1 MSLCRTDPDHR
12 EVRRGP
18 NSEIGKVCTFSRH
31 AEIEMIFLS
40 SFVEFE
46 SVCSVGECAP
56 SLQCRGVQDDVPVQV
71 WGSLCGEGHT
81 LSVWS
86 L

>member
-1 MSLCRTDPDHR
+1 MAPIQRLEKFAHFLDMP
-12 EVRRGP
+12 
-18 NSEIGKVCTFSRH
+18 F
-31 AEIEMIFLS
+31 EIEIIFLS
-40 SFVEFE
+40 TLLEFE

-81 LSVWS
+81 LSVRS